1 MTDEAINRTI
11 AEACP
16 TTRRGV
22 PENTRKMGGN
32 EAMTDQ
38 QVIEQLAGR
47 LGFKPCSD
55 NPGVFA
61 MQHATPQYGMKAS
74 FSHMSDLLTSRDAL
88 APVLEGLSEGE
99 WGRLVHLWGA
109 SPLSATRYFLTLP
122 PRDLAFAIAEALE
135 ETQL

>member
-1 MTDEAINRTI
+1 MTE
-11 AEACP
+11 
-16 TTRRGV
+16 
-22 PENTRKMGGN
+22 
-32 EAMTDQ
+32 Q
-38 QVIEQLAGR
+38 QVIERLANR

-55 NPGVFA
+55 NPGVFE

-88 APVLEGLSEGE
+88 APVLEGLILEE
-99 WGRLVHLWGA
+99 QRRLAWRLELTIPDDCEK
-109 SPLSATRYFLTLP
+109 PLALHVLTLP